1 MERQSPRRSLVT
13 AVPELMFASR
23 LSAVAHALGVDVRLV
38 RSRAGMLA
46 GLDQSCGAIVE
57 MTLDWDD
64 PAALIALL
72 KSTAPAK
79 PVLAFFPHVQ
89 TELKRAAQAAG
100 ADRIAPRSQFEQ
112 AMRDLIA
119 DAFGPQ
125 RRPAG
130 DSPDEANAD

>member
-1 MERQSPRRSLVT
+1 MERQSPRRSLVA

-23 LSAVAHALGVDVRLV
+23 LAAAGRALGVDVRTV
-38 RSRAGMLA
+38 RSRTNMLA
-46 GLDQSCGAIVE
+46 ELAQSSGAIVE
-57 MTLDWDD
+57 MTVDWDD

-72 KSTAPAK
+72 KSSAPAK

-89 TELKRAAQAAG
+89 AELKRAAQAAG

-130 DSPDEANAD
+130 DSPDESNAD